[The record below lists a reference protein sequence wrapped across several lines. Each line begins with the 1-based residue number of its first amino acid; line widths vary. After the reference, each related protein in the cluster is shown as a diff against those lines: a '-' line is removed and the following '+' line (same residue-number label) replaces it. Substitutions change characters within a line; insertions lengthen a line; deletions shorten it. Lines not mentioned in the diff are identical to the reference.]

1 MAYQT
6 TPCPCCGYVAAS
18 PSPPP
23 SEPPSK
29 KPRFAESMS
38 TLKRQRR
45 GFGLRIPLRRI
56 SVQLRHLILRSPFDR
71 SPTGLPYQFI
81 ILLGFDFDF
90 RIVILL
96 FLDLLQTDF
105 LDYLIESSDFSN
117 MFSALLEFYYMG
129 HASNSLPGLRY
140 GE

>member
-81 ILLGFDFDF
+81 ILL
-90 RIVILL
+90 
-96 FLDLLQTDF
+96 QTDF

-117 MFSALLEFYYMG
+117 MLSALLEFYYMG